1 MVTAVTTSKLFEFKP
16 SKEGEEAEAYRVVR
30 HDHEIRRPVVDVI
43 KPLFSSMSVMKTPGA
58 LLPL

>member
-43 KPLFSSMSVMKTPGA
+43 KPLFSSMSVT